1 MANMTQRLRRV
12 NDLLRDELSE
22 LIRLELKDP
31 RLDALITIT
40 EVEASG
46 DLRHA
51 RVFVS
56 IFATDEERDL
66 AMKGLAKAAP
76 FLRRELSSRIRMR
89 YIPELSFRYDD
100 RIEEGARMLSLLNE
114 VRSTNTEAVPPKS
127 PRRSSPKHD
136 GGGDTAQRTPK
147 AP

>member
-1 MANMTQRLRRV
+1 MTQRLRRV

-40 EVEASG
+40 EVETSA

-56 IFATDEERDL
+56 IFGTDEERGL
-66 AMKGLAKAAP
+66 AMAGLAKAAP
-76 FLRRELSSRIRMR
+76 FLRRALSSRVRMR
-89 YIPELSFRYDD
+89 YIPEISFRYDD
-100 RIEEGARMLSLLNE
+100 RIEEGARMLSILNE
-114 VRSTNTEAVPPKS
+114 VRSTGTDADAPSTSRRPRNQPKN
-127 PRRSSPKHD
+127 D
-136 GGGDTAQRTPK
+136 
-147 AP
+147 